1 MFEAFREEIQAGKG
15 CVWLIPVAWPHKSL
29 DKGIEMKN
37 AMKRVLSICLP
48 VCAVITVAGCAGG
61 GMNAP
66 ATPAAIPVAVAVP
79 AGQKTYMTLTGVG
92 EITYECRAKATKDGF
107 EWAFAGPAAVL
118 YDANKVPQGKY
129 YGGPTWEANDG
140 SKVTGKQLAVSPA
153 APGNIALQLV
163 QANPAMGNGAMQG
176 VTYIQR
182 LNTVGG
188 VAPSEAC
195 GESGLGMKKQ
205 VKYQADYVFYKG

>member
-1 MFEAFREEIQAGKG
+1 M
-15 CVWLIPVAWPHKSL
+15 PVALPPKFVNERT
-29 DKGIEMKN
+29 EMKN

-48 VCAVITVAGCAGG
+48 VCAVAMLAGCAGG
-61 GMNAP
+61 GMSAP
-66 ATPAAIPVAVAVP
+66 VSQAAIPVAVAVP
-79 AGQKTYMTLTGVG
+79 AGQKAYMTLTGVG

-188 VAPSEAC
+188 VAPSDAC
-195 GESGLGMKKQ
+195 SESSLGMKKQ

>member
-1 MFEAFREEIQAGKG
+1 MKTTLKPLVSVCLIALLGACAGTG
-15 CVWLIPVAWPHKSL
+15 TTVPVA
-29 DKGIEMKN
+29 
-37 AMKRVLSICLP
+37 AQ
-48 VCAVITVAGCAGG
+48 
-61 GMNAP
+61 
-66 ATPAAIPVAVAVP
+66 AIPAAVAVP
-79 AGQKTYMTLTGVG
+79 AGQKSYMTLTGVG

-118 YDANKVPQGKY
+118 YDASKAAQGKY

-163 QANPAMGNGAMQG
+163 QANPAVGSGAMQG

-188 VAPSEAC
+188 VAPSDAC
-195 GESGLGMKKQ
+195 GEAGVGMKKQ